1 MSDRRRAARE
11 ERSTAREAERKRA
24 GRLEL
29 LKRLGFG
36 LGIGFAIIFV
46 LVLTQLLGSGPESQP
61 ARYEEYLAQET
72 ACGAEAPE
80 PQSTET
86 FDQPE
91 PQPDLAEAT
100 RVTAAM
106 ETSCG
111 PIEIELTPASS
122 ASVESFV
129 YLARSGAYDGTIFHR
144 VADDLAVFGGDHAAD
159 GTGNP
164 GYRVPDDFQPNDY
177 RFETGVVALDNRG
190 PGTSG
195 STFFITSGEEAAA
208 LPNTHN
214 VIGTVLSGMETIGA
228 MEDVPTRTQVGTVE
242 ESRPLE
248 TIYIESVEI
257 TVEP

>member
-11 ERSTAREAERKRA
+11 ERAAVREAERKRA
-24 GRLEL
+24 SRREL

-36 LGIGFAIIFV
+36 LGIGLAII
-46 LVLTQLLGSGPESQP
+46 LVAVVVQFFGSRPDSQP
-61 ARYEEYLAQET
+61 PRYEEYLRQDA

-86 FDQPE
+86 FGQPE
-91 PQPDLAEAT
+91 PQPDLADAS
-100 RVTAAM
+100 RVTALI

-111 PIEIELTPASS
+111 PLEIELTPTTS

-129 YLARSGAYDGTIFHR
+129 FLARSGYYDGTVFHR
-144 VADDLAVFGGDHAAD
+144 VADDLGVYGGDHDAD
-159 GTGNP
+159 GTGSP
-164 GYRVPDDFQPNDY
+164 GYRVPDDFPPSDF
-177 RFETGVVALDNRG
+177 RFEPGVVALDNRG
-190 PGTSG
+190 PGTTGATLFIASG
-195 STFFITSGEEAAA
+195 DEAAA

-214 VIGTVLSGMETIGA
+214 ILGTVVSGIETLEA
-228 MEDVPTRTQVGTVE
+228 MEEVHVQTQVGTVE